1 MTGFRV
7 AMGVLAPH
15 TFATM
20 PISYDRARELAQRL
34 RRGLS
39 LEVLKDRLASRD
51 PETHPTPPRVPGQGE
66 WSAEARANRLA
77 FLEARVGELP
87 QLGGRGEAVDP
98 AALKGNIEN
107 FIGMTQIP
115 TGVIGPLRI
124 NGLHASG
131 DYYVPLATS
140 EGALVA
146 SFDRGARLLT
156 TAGGVATLVTTEQ
169 VQRAPGFV
177 FTSIA
182 EAALFAAWSVEQF
195 ERCREVASTATSH
208 GQLVDM
214 QTHIEANHVYL
225 IFAYYTGDAAGQNM
239 VTFCTAAVCADIL
252 ERTPIKPNTWF
263 LEANMSGDKKATAL
277 SFITTRGRNATA
289 EVRLPAALV
298 ERRLRTTPER
308 MAQYWRMSFIG
319 GVQSGS
325 IGVSGHI
332 SNGIAALFLATGQD
346 VACVSEASVG
356 ITRMEVEPDGSLYAA
371 VSLPNLIVGTVGGGT
386 KLPTAAECLR
396 ILDCVGNDRASRLAE
411 ICAAV
416 ALAGE
421 LSIVGALCA
430 GDFARAH
437 ALLGRGKSTK

>member
-1 MTGFRV
+1 
-7 AMGVLAPH
+7 
-15 TFATM
+15 M
-20 PISYDRARELAQRL
+20 PISYDRARELALRL
-34 RRGLS
+34 SRGLS
-39 LEVLKDRLASRD
+39 LDVLKDRLAPRD
-51 PETHPTPPRVPGQGE
+51 PEQHPLPPRVPGNTQ
-66 WSAEARANRLA
+66 WSEEARASRIE
-77 FLEARVGELP
+77 FLEARTGDLST
-87 QLGGRGEAVDP
+87 LAGRADAVDP
-98 AALKGNIEN
+98 ATLKGNIEN
-107 FIGMTQIP
+107 YIGMTQIP

-146 SFDRGARLLT
+146 SFDRGARLIT
-156 TAGGVATLVTTEQ
+156 ESGGVATLVTTEQ

-177 FTSIA
+177 FPSIA

-195 ERCREVASTATSH
+195 ERFREVASAATKH

-225 IFAYYTGDAAGQNM
+225 IFAFYTGDAAGQNM
-239 VTFCTAAVCADIL
+239 VTFCTAAICADLL
-252 ERTPIKPNTWF
+252 ERTPVTPVTWF

-277 SFITTRGRNATA
+277 SFISTRGRNATA
-289 EVRLPAALV
+289 EVRLSAALV
-298 ERRLRTTPER
+298 EKRLHTTPAR

-356 ITRMEVEPDGSLYAA
+356 ITRMEVEDDGSLYAA

-386 KLPTAAECLR
+386 RMPTAAECLR
-396 ILDCVGNDRASRLAE
+396 IIDCVGADRASRLAE

-437 ALLGRGKSTK
+437 AVYGRSKSGK